1 MGMAGVARL
10 ALVDDHPVLLNG
22 LGSIFAA
29 DSAFSVIGK
38 GSSAP
43 EAVAIGREHR
53 PDVMIIDLGMPGNA
67 IDAIASIVRDAP
79 ETKVVAFTASTDTQT
94 AVDALDAGASAYVLK
109 GSTIEELKEA
119 IAAVLQGDTY
129 ISQDIAF
136 KVIAALRSPP
146 KRQQPQAIRLSVREE
161 QVVRL
166 LLSGKTNRE
175 IAEELGIG
183 EKTVKHYMTILMQKL
198 HVRNRLE
205 VVIAAQHMFAD
216 RKSGSSAYL
225 N

>member
-79 ETKVVAFTASTDTQT
+79 ETKVVASTDTQT